1 MRIVVD
7 AMGGDHAPAATVSG
21 SLLALDD
28 PRYPDLEIVLVGQQE
43 SIRAELTDIPPLP
56 PKLHIHHAGQTVSMK
71 ESPTKAVKH
80 KPDSSIAVGVNLL
93 KSNEVDAFVS
103 AGNTGAVLTSS
114 LLSLG
119 RIEGVNRPTIGSFF
133 PTAKGGC
140 VVFDVGANPEAK
152 PLNLLQFGIM
162 GSIYSRNLFDIDNP
176 KVGLLNIGEERTKG
190 TDVHIDAYGMLEQE
204 LDNFIGNIEGRDILA
219 GKVDV
224 VVCDGFIGNVLLKFG
239 ESIIDSV
246 MEMVRSELDNKPFA
260 KLGAFLMK
268 PVMQSISSQFSY
280 EEHGGVPLLGINGVS
295 IISHGSSTPKAIK
308 NAIGVAHTMVRKRIN
323 ETIQSELEV
332 HRVTSPSMPQV
343 DDPLIPQG

>member
-7 AMGGDHAPAATVSG
+7 AMGGDHAPSATVSG

-28 PRYPDLEIVLVGQQE
+28 SRYPDLEIVLVGRE
-43 SIRAELTDIPPLP
+43 DTIREELSSTPPLP
-56 PKLHIHHAGQTVSMK
+56 AKLQIQHAEQVVSMK
-71 ESPTKAVKH
+71 ESPTKAIKH
-80 KPDSSIAVGVNLL
+80 KPNSSIAVGINLL
-93 KSNEVDAFVS
+93 QSNEADAFVS

-162 GSIYSRNLFDIDNP
+162 GSIYSRNLFNIRKP

-190 TDVHIDAYGMLEQE
+190 TDVLIDAYGMLEQE
-204 LDNFIGNIEGRDILA
+204 LDNFVGNIEGRDILA

-239 ESIIDSV
+239 ESIFDSV
-246 MEMVRSELDNKPFA
+246 MKMVRTELDNKPFA

-268 PVMQSISSQFSY
+268 PVMQSIASQFSY

-295 IISHGSSTPKAIK
+295 IISHGSSTPKAMK
-308 NAIGVAHTMVRKRIN
+308 NAIGVAHTMVKKRIN
-323 ETIQSELEV
+323 KTIKSELEA
-332 HRVTSPSMPQV
+332 HRVTAPSMPQV